1 MKKIFSRSIYSKGR
15 CNMNTFQCPCCG
27 YLTLDEQGRHDICW
41 LCNWQDDGQN
51 DLDADRVKG
60 GPNADYSL
68 TEARH
73 NFKHNY
79 TMYRETNSDSIQNQ
93 KKLRIKKD
101 AIHEFEKLQTSNNKL
116 DSQIWENINRLE
128 QELNFIS
135 YKHGMYDNHIL
146 ENHKELL
153 TLIYSDD
160 PDAIVRGL
168 VSLALYADDPEFIQ
182 DTMIQYSQH
191 PHDNVKGIAIL
202 CFGHLARRF
211 GKLDKELVLPIVQAG
226 LQDKSEIVRGHADS
240 ALDDIKMFAL

>member
-1 MKKIFSRSIYSKGR
+1 
-15 CNMNTFQCPCCG
+15 MNKFQCPCCG
-27 YLTLDEQGRHDICW
+27 YLTLDEQGRYDICW
-41 LCNWQDDGQN
+41 LCDWEDDGQN

-73 NFKHNY
+73 NFKNNY

-93 KKLRIKKD
+93 TKICIKKN
-101 AIHEFEKLQTSNNKL
+101 AIHEFKKLKTVNHKEA
-116 DSQIWENINRLE
+116 SQICANINVLE
-128 QELNFIS
+128 QKLTCIP

-168 VSLALYADDPEFIQ
+168 VSLALYVDDPEFIQ

-191 PHDNVKGIAIL
+191 PHDNVRGIAIL
-202 CFGHLARRF
+202 GFGHLARRF
-211 GKLDKELVLPIVQAG
+211 GMIDKELVLLIVDTG
-226 LQDKSEIVRGHADS
+226 LQDESEIVRGHADS
-240 ALDDIKMFAL
+240 ALADIQMFAL